1 MSWREDAKR
10 RAAVEAVKHVKDGY
24 IVGLGSGSTVEYAI
38 KELGSAIST
47 QELDVLGVSTSY
59 HTMMIAVENGIPLTS
74 LDENPELDI
83 AIDGAD
89 QVDFN
94 LNMIKGGGAA
104 LTREKIVDSAAR
116 QLVIIVDETK
126 LVETLGKNCPVP
138 IEVLPFA
145 SSRVM
150 RRVRD
155 LGGKPAI
162 RKTARKVGPL
172 ITDNGHFILDVDF
185 GPIKDPQKLESQ
197 LKLIPGI
204 VETGLFIGMADIV
217 YVGCKT
223 GFKILKRGKS

>member
-1 MSWREDAKR
+1 MDWREDAKR

-24 IVGLGSGSTVEYAI
+24 VVGLGSGSTVEYAI
-38 KELGSAIST
+38 KELGAVISK
-47 QELDVLGVSTSY
+47 QELDILGVPTSY
-59 HTMMIAVENGIPLTS
+59 HTMMIAIENRIPLTS
-74 LDENPELDI
+74 LDENPDLDI

-89 QVDFN
+89 QIDFN

-126 LVETLGKNCPVP
+126 LTDMLGKKCPVP

-150 RRVRD
+150 RRLHE
-155 LGGKPAI
+155 LGGKPAL
-162 RKTARKVGPL
+162 RKTAGKIGPL

-204 VETGLFIGMADIV
+204 IETGLFIGMTDIA
-217 YVGCKT
+217 YIGCKT
-223 GFKILKRGKS
+223 GFKILKRAK